1 MDIGF
6 LSGFQRV
13 IRLKN
18 VEAWDVTVTDQTCRI
33 VIVDERRPST
43 DADFPWL
50 EDGIGEEKRNNH
62 ISIYIFHS
70 KELLTSEKT
79 ILYQVAEH
87 LTDHVALAHC
97 NVTVLFQLEAEYD
110 GVLDRILTSKGYSS
124 SDITALEKFFYF
136 SQDG

>member
-43 DADFPWL
+43 DTDFPWL

>member
-13 IRLKN
+13 LRLKN
-18 VEAWDVTVTDQTCRI
+18 VDAWDVTVTDQTCRI
-33 VIVDERRPST
+33 VIADERRPSI

-50 EDGIGEEKRNNH
+50 EDGIGEESRKNH
-62 ISIYIFHS
+62 ITVYVFYTSD
-70 KELLTSEKT
+70 LLEDERT

-97 NVTVLFQLEAEYD
+97 NVTVLFQPEAEYD
-110 GVLDRILTSKGYSS
+110 LALERILTSKGYLSA
-124 SDITALEKFFYF
+124 DVTALEKFFYF
-136 SQDG
+136 SQDE

>member
-18 VEAWDVTVTDQTCRI
+18 IEAWDVTNADQTCRI
-33 VIVDERRPST
+33 VIADERRPST

-50 EDGIGEEKRNNH
+50 EEGLGEEKRKNH
-62 ISIYIFHS
+62 ITIYVFHA
-70 KELLTSEKT
+70 KELLQSEIT

-97 NVTVLFQLEAEYD
+97 HVTVLFQKEAEYD
-110 GVLDRILTSKGYSS
+110 AALDRILASKGYSG
-124 SDITALEKFFYF
+124 SDVTALEKFFYF